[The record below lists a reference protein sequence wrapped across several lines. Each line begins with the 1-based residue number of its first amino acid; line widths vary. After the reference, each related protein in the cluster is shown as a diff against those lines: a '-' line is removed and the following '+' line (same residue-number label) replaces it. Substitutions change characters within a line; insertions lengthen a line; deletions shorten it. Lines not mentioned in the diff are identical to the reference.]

1 MAQPQAVEKC
11 GGRAAGLLRVICRC
25 CQHEWCCTP
34 SLSNLESSQRALSSN
49 PTTLSVLSF
58 IHTGTSHLA
67 PALVTLDT
75 NATLGAAA
83 GSSGSTTRLSTPGTA
98 MLALLLGQFPAAV
111 VAPFWESLG
120 VLPQSD
126 LLRIGKDPAGSRLL
140 EVALTVAPTEV
151 RLFFVI
157 RLKLC
162 FEFLRLHIA
171 Q

>member
-1 MAQPQAVEKC
+1 
-11 GGRAAGLLRVICRC
+11 
-25 CQHEWCCTP
+25 
-34 SLSNLESSQRALSSN
+34 
-49 PTTLSVLSF
+49 
-58 IHTGTSHLA
+58 
-67 PALVTLDT
+67 
-75 NATLGAAA
+75 
-83 GSSGSTTRLSTPGTA
+83 

-111 VAPFWESLG
+111 VAPFWESMG

-151 RLFFVI
+151 RLFLVI

-162 FEFLRLHIA
+162 FEFWRLHIA